1 MADDAELDE
10 ALPPDLLRA
19 LRAPIEADAERMEE
33 QIATALTHFEGDVSS
48 LDRLRRRQRRWLPA
62 AAAIVAAIVLGA
74 GVVSRLGDSVT
85 ETTDRAQRSTTL
97 ERSSGDGLEYGVSTE
112 AEEAPPRAGAPPS
125 QIEGTG
131 SAAAVDASPNP
142 PGDMSVE
149 SSAGSATVCPGDSWW
164 DTIRAL
170 LGRCR

>member
-1 MADDAELDE
+1 MADDADLDE

-19 LRAPIEADAERMEE
+19 LRAPIEADADRMEE
-33 QIATALTHFEGDVSS
+33 QIATALSHLEGDVSS

-62 AAAIVAAIVLGA
+62 AAAIVVAIVLGA

-85 ETTDRAQRSTTL
+85 ETADRAQRSTTV
-97 ERSSGDGLEYGVSTE
+97 ERPSGDGLEYGVPTE
-112 AEEAPPRAGAPPS
+112 AEEAPPRAGVPPS
-125 QIEGTG
+125 QMEGTA
-131 SAAAVDASPNP
+131 SAAADASPNP

-149 SSAGSATVCPGDSWW
+149 SSAGSGAVCLGDGWW

-170 LGRCR
+170 LGRCP